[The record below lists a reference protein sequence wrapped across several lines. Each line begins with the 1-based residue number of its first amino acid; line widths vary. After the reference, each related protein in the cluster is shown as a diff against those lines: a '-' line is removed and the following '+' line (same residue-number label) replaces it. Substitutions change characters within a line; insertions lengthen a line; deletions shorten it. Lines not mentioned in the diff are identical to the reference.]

1 MQLSLGFRAM
11 ARLVRSRISVDLGSL
26 RGRLFEQARARGVR
40 LSDFVRSSLADSLGT
55 EVPVKPVPMPPAP
68 AAPASGRAPMNLRM
82 SAADAAAVI
91 RAARA
96 AGLSP
101 GAYVAGLVN
110 GVPVLSGGADRVEHL
125 AALTQSNA
133 ELASLVRNIRHLTTL
148 LRQGSV
154 RAAQEYRGMLDTL
167 ADDVRRHVALASVVL
182 GALRPRG
189 QLSAKV
195 NVGLAHFV

>member
-1 MQLSLGFRAM
+1 
-11 ARLVRSRISVDLGSL
+11 
-26 RGRLFEQARARGVR
+26 
-40 LSDFVRSSLADSLGT
+40 
-55 EVPVKPVPMPPAP
+55 
-68 AAPASGRAPMNLRM
+68 MNLRM

-96 AGLSP
+96 AELSP